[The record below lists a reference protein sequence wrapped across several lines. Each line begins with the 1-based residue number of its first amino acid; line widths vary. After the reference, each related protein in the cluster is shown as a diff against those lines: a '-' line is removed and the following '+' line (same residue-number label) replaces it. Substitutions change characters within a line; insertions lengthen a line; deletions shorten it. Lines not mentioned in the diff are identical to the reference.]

1 MEEVKEREM
10 RCDWGIRKEMEE
22 QLYRNKTEIYA
33 KEREVKERRKKG
45 VKWKMKKK
53 MDGVREGRNNGNNE
67 IRRARL
73 IKEGKGKHKR
83 TNAIRGR
90 KRKKMDR
97 EMMK

>member
-22 QLYRNKTEIYA
+22 LYRNKTEIYA
-33 KEREVKERRKKG
+33 KEREVRERRKKG

-67 IRRARL
+67 IR
-73 IKEGKGKHKR
+73 
-83 TNAIRGR
+83 
-90 KRKKMDR
+90 
-97 EMMK
+97 

>member
-1 MEEVKEREM
+1 M
-10 RCDWGIRKEMEE
+10 GITDSYLRKEV
-22 QLYRNKTEIYA
+22 TA
-33 KEREVKERRKKG
+33 S
-45 VKWKMKKK
+45 
-53 MDGVREGRNNGNNE
+53 NGNNE
-67 IRRARL
+67 IRRGRL